1 LNHSEPTQPIRTART
16 RRGAKGRESFATAR
30 VTVSWTASNHDGAP
44 LLVPGEFELTC
55 PIAATHSHAWTR
67 SDDFGFN
74 WVEALSS
81 ARCREVVLTAR
92 LGDNPSGKHLVLEL
106 AERLTLELTQHQP
119 LIRVLFLPPT
129 TAQRARRN
137 HA

>member
-1 LNHSEPTQPIRTART
+1 MNHSEPTQSIRTART

-30 VTVSWTASNHDGAP
+30 VTVSWASSNHDGAP
-44 LLVPGEFELTC
+44 LMAPTELELTC
-55 PIAATHSHAWTR
+55 ELGAGPNRAWIC
-67 SDDFGFN
+67 SDDFGLN
-74 WVEALSS
+74 WVEALAS

-92 LGDNPSGKHLVLEL
+92 LGDNLPAKHLVLEL
-106 AERLTLELTQHQP
+106 AEHLTFQLSRHQP

-129 TAQRARRN
+129 SAPRARRN